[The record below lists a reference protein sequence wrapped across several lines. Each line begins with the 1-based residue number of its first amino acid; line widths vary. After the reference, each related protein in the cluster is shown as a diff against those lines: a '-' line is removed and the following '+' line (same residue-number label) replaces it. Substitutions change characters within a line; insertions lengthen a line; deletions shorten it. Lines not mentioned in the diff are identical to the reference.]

1 MYLRNIKNRYEYFL
15 PYTGSYFLLLPTE
28 IRHLQNYF
36 KVFNY
41 FYKSLSNGQITV
53 QQLLGD
59 IFAQIKLTI
68 QNLIAE
74 AMFQINNMALPV
86 KLNKKLI
93 K

>member
-1 MYLRNIKNRYEYFL
+1 M
-15 PYTGSYFLLLPTE
+15 
-28 IRHLQNYF
+28 
-36 KVFNY
+36 FNF
-41 FYKSLSNGQITV
+41 FYKSLSSGQITV

-86 KLNKKLI
+86 KLNKKKTNKMTLSPEY
-93 K
+93 